1 MQRFA
6 VALVIAVMTAVTAAA
21 ALAGSNMLDPHALAH
36 ARVIKAEVSA
46 RYVRQG
52 GPRLAVTEASST
64 GRHRLVPALDTRF
77 QGLRVVPADN
87 GIYYAICPV
96 RATCPYPSSRAARAA
111 SAFTPRRQA
120 LELALRTFLETSATV
135 AVVSLP
141 TRDYVFFL
149 VERDELA
156 AAVDMAAL
164 ARALGGNPARA
175 PAASVRRIVDEI
187 TRPRLFV
194 PLGLAP
200 TAGGLAALGV
210 VPLGRSV
217 AEQNVAA
224 RGRRA
229 RPRLEAS
236 WLRLRAELATP
247 SSMLSARLNHLEP
260 SERGYDAIRERE
272 LVVAWFS
279 EFKTQPPTRS
289 RTVP

>member
-64 GRHRLVPALDTRF
+64 AVIDSYQLLTPDL

-96 RATCPYPSSRAARAA
+96 RATCPYPSSRTARAA
-111 SAFTPRRQA
+111 SAFAPRRQA

-156 AAVDMAAL
+156 AAVDMTAAGHRVGWQPGSSPRSLRAADRRRDHSAEALRAARPRADGGRPGRARRSAAL
-164 ARALGGNPARA
+164 ARG
-175 PAASVRRIVDEI
+175 
-187 TRPRLFV
+187 
-194 PLGLAP
+194 
-200 TAGGLAALGV
+200 
-210 VPLGRSV
+210 
-217 AEQNVAA
+217 
-224 RGRRA
+224 
-229 RPRLEAS
+229 
-236 WLRLRAELATP
+236 
-247 SSMLSARLNHLEP
+247 SARVEHA
-260 SERGYDAIRERE
+260 SARERRR
-272 LVVAWFS
+272 LCRRGVGAIVR
-279 EFKTQPPTRS
+279 P
-289 RTVP
+289 